1 MHCNVNRLLVHLNNL
16 TPKPR
21 SFMNTNYA
29 GFWMRF
35 GAYVID
41 YIIIYCAQAFIVVP
55 ILGIVGINFASQA
68 ATSGGDLSEGDIIT
82 MITTLVAAASAVA
95 LLVTILQLLYFS
107 LMESS
112 KYQGTVG
119 KMALGLIVTDTNGA
133 KLDFVKALIRNL
145 GKIIRSEEHTSEL
158 QSHS

>member
-1 MHCNVNRLLVHLNNL
+1 
-16 TPKPR
+16 
-21 SFMNTNYA
+21 MNTNYA

-68 ATSGGDLSEGDIIT
+68 ATSGGDLSEGDVIT
-82 MITTLVAAASAVA
+82 MITTLIAAASAVA

-119 KMALGLIVTDTNGA
+119 KMALD
-133 KLDFVKALIRNL
+133 
-145 GKIIRSEEHTSEL
+145 
-158 QSHS
+158 